1 MLNES
6 EVLAMADTFR
16 NLKRIYLPI
25 LLCFVLLCL
34 FFFPVKAFA
43 QTLGDVNGDG
53 LIDVRDAVMVNNHLL
68 GQDSLLTNTQQIL
81 ADVNGDGIIN
91 IMDANLIMQRTLGL
105 IDRFPVSNVNA
116 PQLYSPAEN
125 AHISSSTITFQW
137 HPVSGADRYE
147 LEIVRVSDGAIFWN
161 PVVFGVTSATNTGFT
176 GDGSQYRWR
185 VRAGNIAGW
194 GSWSH
199 YRHLTNSAAA
209 PQPAAPF
216 LLQPVQNAKIES
228 SVIDFRWN
236 ASSGASR
243 YQLEISSLSDGTVF
257 RNPVLGNVTS
267 TTQSG
272 FPVDGTHFRWRV
284 RAGSDFG
291 WGDWS
296 HYRYFTN
303 GVVDPPAEVPNVP
316 ILSSPA
322 SNAVT
327 STASIDFR
335 WNVSPGADRY
345 QLEVIRIND
354 GAVFAN
360 PVLGSVSAS
369 TQTGFPVDGT
379 QFRWRVRAGNAS
391 GWSAWSHYRYFSSGS
406 EKTYQEIPNIPILTS
421 PANNAA
427 TSTANL
433 DFRWNVSPG
442 ADKYQLEVI
451 RLFDG
456 ALFAN
461 PVLGNVASSTQ
472 TGFPVDGTPFK
483 WRVRAGNESGWSAWS
498 HYRYFT
504 SGVPDPYVSAPP
516 APFLSRPVNNASIG
530 GTVVDFSWN
539 AASRADRYE
548 LKIIRVSDG
557 TVFRDVS
564 LNKGTASSQTGFPND
579 GTSFK
584 WAVRAGNEGGWSA
597 WSSYR
602 TFTNSAL
609 PEQPKLSLPADKAS
623 VASTLVHF
631 KWESSVGASKYNLE
645 VVEAKDGVAFKNVVL
660 GSVTTSTQ
668 TGFPNDGTAYKWRVR
683 AGSDAGWG
691 EWSAYRNLTN
701 GSLLPVPPAP
711 YLRWPDDGAAA
722 GNSYIDFR
730 WNQSEWANKYQL
742 EIRREEDNVLFRA
755 PVVGDRTISTQTGF
769 PNDGTEY
776 IWRVRAG
783 NNTGWGD
790 WSAYR
795 TVVNG
800 LEPSIPFLSRPVSN
814 ARITGPNVYFSW
826 SSALRA
832 DEYELEVI
840 NDDSGT
846 EFFSDTIETT
856 STTLTGFPAGEAK
869 YKWRVRGHNNQGSG
883 TWSSYRYFTLNTEE
897 VVATLAAPVLAVP
910 TAGANVSGDE
920 IDFSWN
926 PTAGAE
932 TYRLQIQKLDN
943 GSFEAITDSPF
954 NTVNTSLTVDGFDDD
969 GAEYRWRVRAID
981 SDNNLGPWSGYRT
994 FTNGTP

>member
-1 MLNES
+1 
-6 EVLAMADTFR
+6 MADTFR
-16 NLKRIYLPI
+16 NIKRIYLPI
-25 LLCFVLLCL
+25 LLCIVLLCL
-34 FFFPVKAFA
+34 FIFPSGAFA

-53 LIDVRDAVMVNNHLL
+53 LIDVRDTVLVSNHLL
-68 GQDSLLTNTQQIL
+68 GQNTLLTATQQVL
-81 ADVNGDGIIN
+81 ADVNNDSLIN
-91 IMDANLIMQRTLGL
+91 IMDANLIMQHTLGL
-105 IDRFPVSNVNA
+105 IDNFPVFHLTA

-125 AHISSSTITFQW
+125 AHISSSVITFQW

-147 LEIVRVSDGAIFWN
+147 LEIVRVSDGAVFWN
-161 PVVFGVTSATNTGFT
+161 PVVFGVTSVTNTGFT

-185 VRAGNIAGW
+185 VRAGNTAGW

-243 YQLEISSLSDGTVF
+243 YQLEIFSLSDGTVF
-257 RNPVLGNVTS
+257 RSPVLGNVTS

-272 FPVDGTHFRWRV
+272 FPADGTHFRWRV

-303 GVVDPPAEVPNVP
+303 GVVDPPVEVPNVP

-322 SNAVT
+322 GNAAT

-345 QLEVIRIND
+345 QLEVIRIKD

-360 PVLGSVSAS
+360 PLLGSVSAS

-379 QFRWRVRAGNAS
+379 EFRWRVRAGNAS
-391 GWSAWSHYRYFSSGS
+391 GWSAWSHYRYFSSG
-406 EKTYQEIPNIPILTS
+406 TVDPP
-421 PANNAA
+421 
-427 TSTANL
+427 
-433 DFRWNVSPG
+433 VSP
-442 ADKYQLEVI
+442 
-451 RLFDG
+451 
-456 ALFAN
+456 
-461 PVLGNVASSTQ
+461 
-472 TGFPVDGTPFK
+472 
-483 WRVRAGNESGWSAWS
+483 
-498 HYRYFT
+498 
-504 SGVPDPYVSAPP
+504 PP
-516 APFLSRPVNNASIG
+516 PPFLSAPVSNASVG
-530 GTVVDFSWN
+530 GTVVDFRWN
-539 AASRADRYE
+539 PAVRADRYE
-548 LKIIRVSDG
+548 LIIIRLMDN
-557 TVFRDVS
+557 TVFRSIELGNV
-564 LNKGTASSQTGFPND
+564 TASSQTGFPND
-579 GTSFK
+579 GSSFK
-584 WAVRAGNEGGWSA
+584 WAVRAGNDSGWSA

-602 TFTNSAL
+602 AFINSAL
-609 PEQPKLSLPADKAS
+609 PEAPELSLPENNSS

-631 KWESSVGASKYNLE
+631 KWDPSVGASRYNLE
-645 VVEAKDGVAFKNVVL
+645 VVEAKDGHVFKNVVL

-711 YLRWPDDGAAA
+711 YLRWPDDNAAA

-730 WNQSEWANKYQL
+730 WNKSEWANKYQL
-742 EIRREEDNVLFRA
+742 EIRREDDNLLFRA
-755 PVVGDRTISTQTGF
+755 PIVGDRTISTQTGF

-776 IWRVRAG
+776 KWRVRAG

-840 NDDSGT
+840 NDDKGT
-846 EFFSDTIETT
+846 EFYSDTIENT
-856 STTLTGFPAGEAK
+856 STTLTGFPAGEAR
-869 YKWRVRGHNNQGSG
+869 YKWRVRGHNSQGSG
-883 TWSSYRYFTLNTEE
+883 TWSSYRYFTLNVEE
-897 VVATLAAPVLAVP
+897 VAATMPAPVLAVP
-910 TAGANVSGDE
+910 TAGANVAGTE

-926 PTAGAE
+926 ATAGAE
-932 TYRLQIQKLDN
+932 RYRLEIQKLDS
-943 GSFEAITDSPF
+943 GTFSSIADSPF
-954 NTVNTSLTVDGFDDD
+954 NTVNTTISVDGF
-969 GAEYRWRVRAID
+969 GNVGVEYRWRVRAID
-981 SDNNLGPWSGYRT
+981 SDNNLGPWSNYRT